1 MEKLEHTTSPQRENN
16 ILEMLIQRQYEQEDD
31 ISPLLE
37 RYKELLRTI
46 SKLDNEID
54 NENLENA

>member
-1 MEKLEHTTSPQRENN
+1 MEKLEHTISPQRENN
-16 ILEMLIQRQYEQEDD
+16 ILEMLIQRQYEQEDNL
-31 ISPLLE
+31 SPLLE